1 MSLLPPGRFL
11 MPGNLAGSPALTF
24 APLDVA
30 ADGSAPDGSLWAMMR
45 RRYEAYKDVVVRPFF
60 RDHFARLDRQIVLV
74 DALAAFNAGPEALH
88 DLEAALTGILDCFR
102 IGRSTILSSLFR
114 PRIDRILFAAT
125 KADHLHHQSHDR
137 LEAVLRRA
145 VAKAADRAE
154 YAGAAID
161 VVALVGGARHARG
174 AGRAWPG
181 QAAVA
186 SSARPRPARPPMARP
201 SMARPKSRP
210 FRATCPRTPRNC
222 STAAF
227 AAFPARASEQADF
240 RFLRFRPPLLER
252 DGQRRA
258 RAAAHPPRPRPPV
271 PDRRPT
277 AMSEKT
283 PHRRPATFKLGDPGV
298 VVMGPDET
306 GRPARG
312 TVHITPEAD
321 PATLPVPIDAPR
333 VPVRRGFRWGTLF
346 WSAVGGLVLLGL
358 RLGIVNLIE
367 DLFARSQTLG
377 YVALAFAAAAALALA
392 VVIGREAFGLARLA
406 AIEKLHQRA
415 AEVLRS
421 DDRAES
427 RAIVNDLLKLAHQ
440 NPQLARARAAL
451 VSHADDI
458 IDGADMI
465 KLAERE
471 LMAPLD
477 EEARRL
483 VSTAAQRVS
492 VVTAVSPRAL
502 IDVLFVFVA
511 AMRLIR
517 QLARLY
523 GGRPGT
529 LGMISLLRHVIGH
542 LAITGGMAVGDSLVQ
557 QMLGHGI
564 AAKLS
569 QRLGEG
575 VLNGLLT
582 ARLGLAAIDV
592 TRPLPFTALPRPA
605 RHLALADLAKD
616 LLAQARR

>member
-1 MSLLPPGRFL
+1 
-11 MPGNLAGSPALTF
+11 
-24 APLDVA
+24 
-30 ADGSAPDGSLWAMMR
+30 
-45 RRYEAYKDVVVRPFF
+45 
-60 RDHFARLDRQIVLV
+60 
-74 DALAAFNAGPEALH
+74 
-88 DLEAALTGILDCFR
+88 
-102 IGRSTILSSLFR
+102 
-114 PRIDRILFAAT
+114 
-125 KADHLHHQSHDR
+125 
-137 LEAVLRRA
+137 
-145 VAKAADRAE
+145 
-154 YAGAAID
+154 
-161 VVALVGGARHARG
+161 
-174 AGRAWPG
+174 
-181 QAAVA
+181 
-186 SSARPRPARPPMARP
+186 
-201 SMARPKSRP
+201 
-210 FRATCPRTPRNC
+210 
-222 STAAF
+222 
-227 AAFPARASEQADF
+227 
-240 RFLRFRPPLLER
+240 
-252 DGQRRA
+252 
-258 RAAAHPPRPRPPV
+258 
-271 PDRRPT
+271 
-277 AMSEKT
+277 MSEKT
-283 PHRRPATFKLGDPGV
+283 PHRRPATFKLDDPGV
-298 VVMGPDET
+298 VVMSPDET

-321 PATLPVPIDAPR
+321 PALLPVPIEAPR
-333 VPVRRGFRWGTLF
+333 VLARRGFRWGALF
-346 WSAVGGLVLLGL
+346 WSAVGGLVLLASGL
-358 RLGIVNLIE
+358 GAVNLIE
-367 DLFARSQTLG
+367 DLFARSETLG
-377 YVALAFAAAAALALA
+377 YVALAFAVAAALALA
-392 VVIGREAFGLARLA
+392 VVIGREAFGMARLT

-415 AEVLRS
+415 IEVLRS

-427 RAIVNDLLKLAHQ
+427 RAVVNDLLKLAHE

-451 VSHADDI
+451 VSHSDDI

-483 VSTAAQRVS
+483 VSAAAQRVS

-529 LGMISLLRHVIGH
+529 LGMMSLLRHVIGH

-557 QMLGHGI
+557 QVLGHGI

-605 RHLALADLAKD
+605 LGDLAKD
-616 LLAQARR
+616 LLRKRDEGE